1 MIPCL
6 QRDYSRWS
14 QLFSWTLMSAAPHL
28 SLTRSVF
35 DVLQGYFKDEMLAL
49 CFSFQSKYL
58 GMSAWKCPGAF
69 AMLSYIEHAY
79 GIYHTEG
86 GLSEISAALA
96 KVARER
102 GAAIHLNTAVKRLL
116 LRGRDVVGVELA
128 SGDKIEADE
137 VVVNADFGRAMTE
150 LVPDGVLRKYTP
162 DGLRKLR
169 LSCSTFMMYLGLDK
183 VYPLP
188 HHTIVFA
195 RDYRRNVEEIFE
207 KGVPSDDLSFYVRN
221 ASVTDPTLAPAGKSG
236 LYVLVPVPNCRAG
249 INWGEQGPRYRE
261 LALKAIRDRLGLDDI
276 ERHIEA
282 EQLLTPKG
290 WEGQYSVY
298 EGATFNLAHNLSQMA
313 LWRPRNQF
321 EELGNCY
328 LVGGGTHP
336 GSGLPTILESA
347 RISANLICRK
357 HNVPFRTK
365 EIVL

>member
-1 MIPCL
+1 
-6 QRDYSRWS
+6 
-14 QLFSWTLMSAAPHL
+14 
-28 SLTRSVF
+28 
-35 DVLQGYFKDEMLAL
+35 
-49 CFSFQSKYL
+49 
-58 GMSAWKCPGAF
+58 
-69 AMLSYIEHAY
+69 
-79 GIYHTEG
+79 
-86 GLSEISAALA
+86 
-96 KVARER
+96 
-102 GAAIHLNTAVKRLL
+102 LNTPVKKLL
-116 LRGRDVVGVELA
+116 LRGRDVTGVELE
-128 SGDKIEADE
+128 SGDKLTADE
-137 VVVNADFGRAMTE
+137 VVINADFGRAMTE

-162 DGLRKLR
+162 AGLRKLR

-188 HHTIVFA
+188 HHAIVFA

-236 LYVLVPVPNCRAG
+236 LYVLVPVPNCRYG
-249 INWGEQGPRYRE
+249 INWAEQGPRYRE
-261 LALKAIRDRLGLDDI
+261 LALKAMRDRLGLGDLTQ
-276 ERHIEA
+276 HIEV
-282 EQLLTPKG
+282 EQLLTPAG
-290 WEGQYSVY
+290 WEGEYHVY

-357 HNVPFRTK
+357 HNFTFRTK